1 MTEPPT
7 KDIQTQ
13 RDQFCLRFYDWAL
26 ADALAESL
34 RGFPLLRLVGNSLGM
49 RFLEDVH
56 GRTPGTIE
64 PLCRGLV
71 KLFHPR
77 AVQLSGDRLTQS
89 EAKEVEALRRGDV
102 SSGRR
107 VVLKKSELRR
117 ALDDQLKKL
126 FPEADVYWMR
136 GLCDVSVPMGGWS
149 LRTTIDMGGGYS
161 LFSYRQSLQISEAVV
176 LAEGISILNWCGI
189 SGQTDWE
196 FGENCDEIAHE
207 FRVVCEH
214 FVSAAPILLKGVD
227 AARS

>member
-1 MTEPPT
+1 MMESPI
-7 KDIQTQ
+7 KDIQAQ
-13 RDQFCLRFYDWAL
+13 RDQFGLKFYDWAL

-34 RGFPLLRLVGNSLGM
+34 RGFPLLHLVGNSLGM
-49 RFLEDVH
+49 RFLEYVH
-56 GRTPGTIE
+56 GRTLGTIE

-89 EAKEVEALRRGDV
+89 EAKEVEALRRGEV
-102 SSGRR
+102 SSGHRAI
-107 VVLKKSELRR
+107 LKKSELRR
-117 ALDDQLKKL
+117 ALDDQLKQI
-126 FPEADVYWMR
+126 FPGAEVYWMR
-136 GLCDVSVPMGGWS
+136 GLCDVSVPIEGWS

-161 LFSYRQSLQISEAVV
+161 LFSYRQSLQISEALV

-189 SGQTDWE
+189 AGQTDWE

-214 FVSAAPILLKGVD
+214 FVSAAPMLLRGIAVK
-227 AARS
+227 S